1 MHIKQV
7 TICGFKTYR
16 DATTVSN
23 FHEGYNVVGTCVSAV
38 AASFPRA
45 CCIVSGCQLRG
56 GGSPSLHA
64 LRRHRHAVFPLAR
77 YTAGRNGS
85 GKSNFFDGAFRNGG
99 KAPTPRGARGVRV
112 MGRTPWLRGR
122 FPLRRTGSRG
132 VRGSCT
138 PFRLAAVS

>member
-56 GGSPSLHA
+56 CGSLDSLPCDATVMLCSLLHVTQLVETVVA
-64 LRRHRHAVFPLAR
+64 SRISSMVRSEM
-77 YTAGRNGS
+77 AGR
-85 GKSNFFDGAFRNGG
+85 R
-99 KAPTPRGARGVRV
+99 PR
-112 MGRTPWLRGR
+112 P
-122 FPLRRTGSRG
+122 
-132 VRGSCT
+132 
-138 PFRLAAVS
+138 AVPVVFV